1 MRGGVK
7 MNNVKY
13 KDNMSQSELDIL
25 MKQIEAIDLAY
36 ADSDVFESLYSYDDE
51 GSDEEYSE

>member
-1 MRGGVK
+1 